1 MVTFGYKRKPRR
13 MRFVALAVGLGLA
26 GPALGFQALPGLPP
40 ARIEVAQT
48 QEAAQLAVR
57 IQQLEE
63 QMRALNGQIEG
74 LTFQITQMQTLIQ
87 RMQEDNEF
95 RFQQLE
101 GGNPAN
107 PNGAA
112 TGAGGAMPSGGSPQS
127 GTDVA
132 PTVIPEQGVRPLP
145 GEQEFDPSYD
155 DGTVAP
161 PSSGDSGM
169 IEGGGVA
176 PSPET
181 TGAIGPSADPLL
193 GTGQGQMGAVLG
205 ELPVDPAAAGA
216 QPLDLSFKPG
226 MDTGDPD
233 ADAQFA
239 AAYEAV
245 QRGDVA
251 FAEDQFGQFIE
262 LYPDNPQAPDAA
274 NWLGEALLKRGA
286 NQEAAEVLLN
296 AFQAAPQSPRAPD
309 LLLRLG
315 IALARADE
323 RDTACRTFS
332 EIPQRFSNLT
342 DAFRARLQ
350 TEKAGAQ
357 CPPA

>member
-1 MVTFGYKRKPRR
+1 
-13 MRFVALAVGLGLA
+13 
-26 GPALGFQALPGLPP
+26 
-40 ARIEVAQT
+40 
-48 QEAAQLAVR
+48 
-57 IQQLEE
+57 
-63 QMRALNGQIEG
+63 
-74 LTFQITQMQTLIQ
+74 
-87 RMQEDNEF
+87 
-95 RFQQLE
+95 
-101 GGNPAN
+101 
-107 PNGAA
+107 
-112 TGAGGAMPSGGSPQS
+112 
-127 GTDVA
+127 
-132 PTVIPEQGVRPLP
+132 
-145 GEQEFDPSYD
+145 
-155 DGTVAP
+155 
-161 PSSGDSGM
+161 
-169 IEGGGVA
+169 
-176 PSPET
+176 
-181 TGAIGPSADPLL
+181 
-193 GTGQGQMGAVLG
+193 
-205 ELPVDPAAAGA
+205 
-216 QPLDLSFKPG
+216 

-296 AFQAAPQSPRAPD
+296 AFQAAPESPRAPD

-323 RDTACRTFS
+323 RDTACRTFT

-350 TEKAGAQ
+350 TEMASAQ
-357 CPPA
+357 CPPV